1 MIIRRRERNTEEA
14 RARALAKER
23 EKRRKTMLRTKY
35 GQTPLR
41 HAKKGI
47 LSCALSGAASFLLF
61 LLLSSAYILN
71 GEISL
76 AMGAVGIVVIFL
88 VIDGLLMGIK
98 GFKERNKNYVTC
110 KVGVAWNGVLLV
122 CMFAVFIRGLF

>member
-1 MIIRRRERNTEEA
+1 MLIKRRERNAEEA
-14 RARALAKER
+14 RAKALAKER

-47 LSCALSGAASFLLF
+47 LSCVLSAAASFLVF
-61 LLLSSAYILN
+61 LLFSSSFVLDGQIGLS
-71 GEISL
+71 
-76 AMGAVGIVVIFL
+76 MGAVGIVVLFL
-88 VIDGLLMGIK
+88 AIDGLLIGLK

-110 KVGVAWNGVLLV
+110 KIGVAWNGLLTLGMCV
-122 CMFAVFIRGLF
+122 IFIRGLF

>member
-1 MIIRRRERNTEEA
+1 MLIKRRERNTEEA
-14 RARALAKER
+14 RAKALAKER

-47 LSCALSGAASFLLF
+47 LSCVLSGAASFLLF
-61 LLLSSAYILN
+61 LLFSSSFVLDGQI
-71 GEISL
+71 GL
-76 AMGAVGIVVIFL
+76 AMGAVGIAVLFL
-88 VIDGLLMGIK
+88 AIDGLLVGLK

-110 KVGVAWNGVLLV
+110 KIGVVWNGLLTFGMCV
-122 CMFAVFIRGLF
+122 IFIRGLF